1 MMSNKFA
8 HIITVSKTYDY
19 IAPALLLYNLPPFE
33 QESAMQW

>member
-19 IAPALLLYNLPPFE
+19 IVSALLLCNLPPFE
-33 QESAMQW
+33 AESAMQW